1 MTGARDSW
9 LGRRMGR
16 RKPLWAFDDEE
27 RGVLVE
33 AAVGIPVLQS
43 ILARGPSGE
52 RSWAAFGWYRRA

>member
-1 MTGARDSW
+1 
-9 LGRRMGR
+9 MGR